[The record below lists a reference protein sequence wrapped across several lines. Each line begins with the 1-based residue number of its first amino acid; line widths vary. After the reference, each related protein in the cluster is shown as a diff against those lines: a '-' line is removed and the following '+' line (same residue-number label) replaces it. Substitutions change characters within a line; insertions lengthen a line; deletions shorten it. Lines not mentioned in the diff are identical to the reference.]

1 MLFRDG
7 QNVAGIYYV
16 ISGEVKALPHTEAS
30 SEAVMMRAG
39 PGEFFAD
46 SAIAVAR

>member
-1 MLFRDG
+1 MLFREG
-7 QNVAGIYYV
+7 QTVAGIHYV
-16 ISGEVKALPHTEAS
+16 ISGEVEALRHMEAS